1 MATIRNSISLTD
13 QMSPTL
19 RKIMKAMDSTL
30 RVMQQV
36 DKQMSGGKQSKAY
49 QRAAKDIE
57 SANNAL
63 NQANTGASRLSTA
76 LQNIQTQAN
85 KASSALSNMGKSKMT
100 SGLNYFKTAGHEW
113 SHAFSYPGSGI
124 FSSIK
129 NPSSKFYSLLY
140 SGLRQGVRGVGQ
152 FALGGLSYGLSGLV
166 KVPSMLISGV
176 YRMGTAFTNTFSS
189 INKGSTMMWQNL
201 ASGIYV
207 IQNIMRAL
215 TSLTNKVDQAVSDM
229 ARLQLFNYS
238 GTTSSQAYGMVY
250 QAAQRSRSDL
260 TATSQLTSRIAMS
273 GVFGQQKGSL
283 EASVRMAETINKA
296 LVLSGGSSAENQRA
310 ILQLSQGLSSGVLQG
325 DELRSIRE
333 QAPYLAQMLAEGLAK
348 VDDKYIGTTIGDL
361 KELGAQG
368 ELTSDVVIKA
378 FSAMQD
384 QIDATFDDKAP
395 KTWGQGVTALANTI
409 QYLMGVMSK
418 MENGPLTALSEII
431 WNINAWLNS
440 SGGISFLNAMAV
452 ALTIIGTVLSWVVN
466 GFLWSVGVI
475 TGNVPILTALF
486 LVLGAVALAAGISA
500 FIGWVAA
507 LWPILLA
514 IAIVAALIALFM
526 SFGFTV
532 TEILAAVGGG
542 FTWLVGLLWNVVL
555 AIIGFFK
562 GLFAAVEA
570 IFTNIGVFFHNLFA
584 VDLPNLILSFITS
597 AIRRFA
603 PLIDTIAV
611 LANLMGESFMTS
623 SELVSSVE
631 SVKADIESGRKEYE
645 DVGAAFMDAYGSMG
659 AFEEGW
665 SSEWYGYGSDFVTNI
680 GNSISDSLA
689 GLDIEGL
696 LGGGAGSLGNIED
709 MLGNGIPV
717 NGGDL
722 DSVGAINSDVDISDE
737 DLQLIRDMAAREF
750 MLNLQTVTPIA
761 NITFGDVRE
770 TADAKKI
777 LDVIEQMVEEQ
788 LATSLVS

>member
-36 DKQMSGGKQSKAY
+36 DRQMNNGKQSKAY
-49 QRAAKDIE
+49 QRAARDVE
-57 SANNAL
+57 VANNAIKKFGNYSVL
-63 NQANTGASRLSTA
+63 AFSQANTEASRFSST

-85 KASSALSNMGKSKMT
+85 RASAALSGMGSSLISKGSSLWNTPTTLANQGIGSRLMN
-100 SGLNYFKTAGHEW
+100 SLRAGMYG
-113 SHAFSYPGSGI
+113 A
-124 FSSIK
+124 
-129 NPSSKFYSLLY
+129 
-140 SGLRQGVRGVGQ
+140 
-152 FALGGLSYGLSGLV
+152 GGLALKGMSGLV
-166 KVPSMLISGV
+166 KIPSLLISGAQK
-176 YRMGTAFTNTFSS
+176 MGTAFSNTFAS
-189 INKGSTMMWQNL
+189 INKGSTQMWQNL
-201 ASGIYV
+201 AAGIYV
-207 IQNIMRAL
+207 IQNIIRAL
-215 TSLTNKVDQAVSDM
+215 SSMTTMMDQAVSDM
-229 ARLQLFNYS
+229 ARLQLFNFS
-238 GTTSSQAYGMVY
+238 GTTQSQAYGMVY

-260 TATSQLTSRIAMS
+260 TSTSQLTSRIAMS
-273 GVFGQQKGSL
+273 GVFGEQAGSL
-283 EASVRMAETINKA
+283 EASARMAETINKA
-296 LVLSGGSSAENQRA
+296 LVLSGGTAAENQRA

-333 QAPYLAQMLAEGLAK
+333 QAPYLAQMLAQGLAK
-348 VDDKYIGTTIGDL
+348 VDDRFIGTTIGDL

-368 ELTSDVVIKA
+368 LLTSDIVVKA
-378 FSAMQD
+378 FAAMQD
-384 QIDATFDDKAP
+384 QIDATFDEKAP
-395 KTWGQGVTALANTI
+395 KTWGQGVTALTNTI
-409 QYLMGVMSK
+409 QYLMGVMAA

-466 GFLWSVGVI
+466 GFLWLVGLI
-475 TGNVPILTALF
+475 TGNVPILTAIF
-486 LVLGAVALAAGISA
+486 LVLGAVAMAAGISA
-500 FIGWVAA
+500 FIAWVAA
-507 LWPILLA
+507 IWPILLA

-562 GLFAAVEA
+562 GLFAAVGA

-584 VDLPNLILSFITS
+584 VDLPNLILSFVTS
-597 AIRRFA
+597 AIQMFA
-603 PLIDTIAV
+603 PLIDTIAAV
-611 LANLMGESFMTS
+611 ANLMGGSFMTS

-645 DVGAAFMDAYGSMG
+645 DVGSAFMDAYGSMG

-665 SSEWYGYGSDFVTNI
+665 SSEWYGYGNDFVTNL
-680 GNSISDSLA
+680 GNGISDSLS
-689 GLDIEGL
+689 GLDIGSVLSGGAMDVASLGDIDSL
-696 LGGGAGSLGNIED
+696 LGSGVPIDGGN
-709 MLGNGIPV
+709 
-717 NGGDL
+717 L
-722 DSVGAINSDVDISDE
+722 DSVGSIDSDVDISDE
-737 DLQLIRDMAAREF
+737 DIQLLRDMAAREF
-750 MLNLQTVTPIA
+750 LLNLQTVTPTA
-761 NITFGDVRE
+761 NITFGDIRE

-788 LATSLVS
+788 LATSMVS

>member
-63 NQANTGASRLSTA
+63 KKFGNYSVLAFSQASTGASRLSTA

-85 KASSALSNMGKSKMT
+85 RASAALSNMGTGMMSRRSSLLNQPRTLANMGLGSRLMT
-100 SGLNYFKTAGHEW
+100 SLKAGGYGAAGLA
-113 SHAFSYPGSGI
+113 
-124 FSSIK
+124 
-129 NPSSKFYSLLY
+129 
-140 SGLRQGVRGVGQ
+140 LRGM
-152 FALGGLSYGLSGLV
+152 SGLV

-215 TSLTNKVDQAVSDM
+215 TSLTNKVDQAISDI

-238 GTTSSQAYGMVY
+238 GTTGSQAYGMVY

-260 TATSQLTSRIAMS
+260 TATSQLTHRIAMS
-273 GVFGQQKGSL
+273 GVFGQQPGSL
-283 EASVRMAETINKA
+283 EASARVAETINKA
-296 LVLSGGSSAENQRA
+296 LVLSGGSAAENQRA
-310 ILQLSQGLSSGVLQG
+310 ILQFSQGLSSGVLQG

-333 QAPYLAQMLAEGLAK
+333 QSPYLAQMIAEGLAL
-348 VDDKYIGTTIGDL
+348 VDPKFAGITIGDL

-368 ELTSDVVIKA
+368 VLTSDLVIKA
-378 FSAMQD
+378 LMAVQD
-384 QIDATFDDKAP
+384 QVDKTFDEKAP
-395 KTWGQGVTALANTI
+395 RTWSQGVTAIANTF
-409 QYLMGVMSK
+409 QYLMGVMSQ
-418 MENGPLTALSEII
+418 MENGPLAALSEII
-431 WNINAWLNS
+431 WNINDWLNS
-440 SGGISFLNAMAV
+440 EGGISFLNAMAV
-452 ALTIIGTVLSWVVN
+452 ALTIIGTVLNWVVT
-466 GFLWSVGVI
+466 GFLNFVSMI
-475 TGNVPILTALF
+475 TSNVPLLTAIF

-514 IAIVAALIALFM
+514 IAVVAALIALFM

-562 GLFAAVEA
+562 GLFAAVGA

-584 VDLPNLILSFITS
+584 VDLPNLILSFVTS
-597 AIRRFA
+597 AIQMFA
-603 PLIDTIAV
+603 PLIDTIAAV
-611 LANLMGESFMTS
+611 ANLMGGSFMTS

-665 SSEWYGYGSDFVTNI
+665 SSEWYGYGNDFVTNL
-680 GNSISDSLA
+680 GNGISDSLA

-737 DLQLIRDMAAREF
+737 DLQLMRDMAAREF
-750 MLNLQTVTPIA
+750 MLNLQTVTPTA

>member
-63 NQANTGASRLSTA
+63 KKFGNYSVLAFSEASTGASRLSTA
-76 LQNIQTQAN
+76 LQNIQTEAK
-85 KASSALSNMGKSKMT
+85 KAADLLSNLGTGMMSRRSSLLNQPITLANMGRGSRLMT
-100 SGLNYFKTAGHEW
+100 SLKAGGYGAAGLALKGM
-113 SHAFSYPGSGI
+113 
-124 FSSIK
+124 
-129 NPSSKFYSLLY
+129 
-140 SGLRQGVRGVGQ
+140 SGLI
-152 FALGGLSYGLSGLV
+152 
-166 KVPSMLISGV
+166 KVPSMLISGAH
-176 YRMGTAFTNTFSS
+176 RMGTAFLNTFSS
-189 INKGSTMMWQNL
+189 INKGATAMWQNL
-201 ASGIYV
+201 AAGIYV
-207 IQNIMRAL
+207 IQKIMQAL
-215 TSLTNKVDQAVSDM
+215 TGLTSTVDQAISDM

-283 EASVRMAETINKA
+283 EASARMAETINKA
-296 LVLSGGSSAENQRA
+296 LVLSGGSSAENERA
-310 ILQLSQGLSSGVLQG
+310 VLQLSQGLSSGVLQG

-368 ELTSDVVIKA
+368 ELTSAVVVKA

-395 KTWGQGVTALANTI
+395 KTWSQGVTSVANTV
-409 QYLMGVMSK
+409 QYLMGAMSQ
-418 MENGPLTALSEII
+418 MENGPLSDLSEII

-440 SGGISFLNAMAV
+440 EEGISFLNAMAV

-466 GFLWSVGVI
+466 GILWLVGLI
-475 TGNVPILTALF
+475 TSNAPLLTSMF

-500 FIGWVAA
+500 LIGWIAA
-507 LWPILLA
+507 MWPILLA
-514 IAIVAALIALFM
+514 IVVVAALIKLMM
-526 SFGFTV
+526 SFGYTV
-532 TEILAAVGGG
+532 TDVFAAVAGVI
-542 FTWLVGLLWNVVL
+542 TWFVGLLWNCLL
-555 AIIGFFK
+555 AIAGFAKGVVAVVEALIYNAGLAMENVGLGIKGFFYGVASAVLDVIADIAEALNK
-562 GLFAAVEA
+562 LPFIEFDYSGLIDAA
-570 IFTNIGVFFHNLFA
+570 
-584 VDLPNLILSFITS
+584 D
-597 AIRRFA
+597 RFA
-603 PLIDTIAV
+603 EKHFDYQAQ
-611 LANLMGESFMTS
+611 
-623 SELVSSVE
+623 
-631 SVKADIESGRKEYE
+631 IEENN
-645 DVGAAFMDAYGSMG
+645 AAKKDLGDAYLEAYRSMG
-659 AFEEGW
+659 AFQEGW
-665 SSEWYGYGSDFVTNI
+665 SEKWYGYGSDFVTNL
-680 GNSISDSLA
+680 SDKISDSLT
-689 GLDIEGL
+689 GLDIEKL
-696 LGGGAGSLGNIED
+696 LGEDDEEKDSPGNIED
-709 MLGNGIPV
+709 MLGKGIPV
-717 NGGDL
+717 NGGGI

-737 DLQLIRDMAAREF
+737 DIQLLRDMAAREF
-750 MLNLQTVTPIA
+750 MLNLQTVTPTA

-770 TADAKKI
+770 TADAKQI
-777 LDVIEQMVEEQ
+777 LGVIEQMVEEQ

>member
-63 NQANTGASRLSTA
+63 KKFGNYSVLAFSQASTGASRLSTA

-85 KASSALSNMGKSKMT
+85 RASAALSSMGTGMMSRRSSLLNQPRTLANMGLGSRLMT
-100 SGLNYFKTAGHEW
+100 SLKAGGYGAVGLA
-113 SHAFSYPGSGI
+113 
-124 FSSIK
+124 
-129 NPSSKFYSLLY
+129 
-140 SGLRQGVRGVGQ
+140 LRGM
-152 FALGGLSYGLSGLV
+152 SGLV

-215 TSLTNKVDQAVSDM
+215 TSLTNKVDQAISDM

-283 EASVRMAETINKA
+283 EASARMAETINKA

-409 QYLMGVMSK
+409 QYLMGVMSQ
-418 MENGPLTALSEII
+418 MENGPLSALSEII

-440 SGGISFLNAMAV
+440 EGGISFLNAMAV
-452 ALTIIGTVLSWVVN
+452 ALTIIGTVLNWVVT
-466 GFLWSVGVI
+466 GFLNLVSMI
-475 TGNVPILTALF
+475 TSNVPLLTAIF

-507 LWPILLA
+507 LWPLLLV

-532 TEILAAVGGG
+532 TEILAAVAGGI
-542 FTWLVGLLWNVVL
+542 TWFVGLLWNCVL
-555 AIIGFFK
+555 AVVGFFK
-562 GLFAAVEA
+562 GVIAVIGA
-570 IFTNIGVFFHNLFA
+570 LINNAWLGMQNIGLGIRSFFYGVLS
-584 VDLPNLILSFITS
+584 DILGFI
-597 AIRRFA
+597 
-603 PLIDTIAV
+603 
-611 LANLMGESFMTS
+611 
-623 SELVSSVE
+623 
-631 SVKADIESGRKEYE
+631 ADIAAALNKLPFIEFDYSGVTNAAQSFAEKQAADQAQIEENKAAMQDLGDAFTDAYNS
-645 DVGAAFMDAYGSMG
+645 VGAFQ
-659 AFEEGW
+659 EGW
-665 SSEWYGYGSDFVTNI
+665 SSQWYGYGSNFVTDM

-696 LGGGAGSLGNIED
+696 LSGGTGSLGSIED
-709 MLGNGIPV
+709 MLGNGIPT
-717 NGGDL
+717 NGGNL
-722 DSVGAINSDVDISDE
+722 DSVGAIDSDVDISDE
-737 DLQLIRDMAAREF
+737 DLQLMRDMAAREF
-750 MLNLQTVTPIA
+750 MLNLQTVTPTA